1 VAHDRPL
8 VLRHEA
14 LAAIA
19 RVHASKLLPLVVGLL
34 DDPQLANDAAARLSA
49 WKEDRVGA
57 VAEAIEH
64 APPESARH
72 VASAIFLSP
81 PGGGQHLVVRL
92 LSHADATVRDR
103 ASRAV
108 AYLVGGGARPPLA
121 RAFIEPILD
130 REIASAYRL
139 YAVLGGLAND
149 DGTPGDWEIDPAFS
163 FLAGEIERKIRG
175 VRQRM
180 LRLLGLMGN
189 ERVVRAVEFGLRRS
203 GPNVDVK
210 VAELLEMALPAAIA
224 AKVVPLFDRLSLR
237 ERAEVAKSLGV
248 LAEDALKD
256 PLTAIL
262 TLGDAHVRGAAIHT
276 YGERFKERFPALYDA
291 EAALLPL
298 FERMTFLRSVP
309 LFGELSG
316 EDLRS
321 VAEMVEEVELE
332 AGHVIFRKG
341 DPGDDFFL
349 VVRGKVKVKDGS
361 KELAVLGER
370 EFFGELAVLDRKP
383 RSADTVTSEPTEL
396 LRLRAADLA
405 ELMARRPQIL
415 EEILLVVVRRL
426 RALTEHLSQ

>member
-1 VAHDRPL
+1 
-8 VLRHEA
+8 
-14 LAAIA
+14 
-19 RVHASKLLPLVVGLL
+19 LPLVVSLL
-34 DDPQLANDAAARLSA
+34 DDPLLANDAAARLSA
-49 WKEDRVGA
+49 WKEDRAGV
-57 VAEAIEH
+57 VAAAIER

-72 VASAIFLSP
+72 VASALFLASRD
-81 PGGGQHLVVRL
+81 GGQHLIVRL

-108 AYLVGGGARPPLA
+108 AYLVGGGTRLPLA
-121 RAFIEPILD
+121 RAFVEPILD

-149 DGTPGDWEIDPAFS
+149 DGTPDWEIDPAFS
-163 FLAGEIERKIRG
+163 FLAGEIERKVVG

-210 VAELLEMALPAAIA
+210 VAELLELALPQALA

-237 ERAEVAKSLGV
+237 ERASVAKELGV

-262 TLGDAHVRGAAIHT
+262 TLGDAHVRGAALYT

-321 VAEMVEEVELE
+321 VAEMVEELELD

-349 VVRGKVKVKDGS
+349 VVRGKVKVKDGN
-361 KELAVLGER
+361 KELATLGER

-383 RSADTVTSEPTEL
+383 RSADTITSEPTEL